1 MIVAPEITIDC
12 DICLVCLWVD
22 YYVDRECPHIHWNN
36 LSLPLINGFH
46 LIMMTL
52 SNGIIFRVTGPMCVE
67 FTGHRWIPLTKDSD
81 AELWCFLHLRL
92 NAPLR
97 IKQSRCR
104 RFETQSRSL
113 WRHCNVAACPHSAVY
128 LYIVTKEQ
136 FGHIATFYPHGWVN
150 AICPECAYLKVW
162 VQKQHVWIIFFTYV
176 YDELPPRRVRMFRP
190 PLCWPS
196 FPLVNWI

>member
-1 MIVAPEITIDC
+1 MESFSA
-12 DICLVCLWVD
+12 LLALSA
-22 YYVDRECPHIHWNN
+22 WN
-36 LSLPLINGFH
+36 SPVSGEFPLQR
-46 LIMMTL
+46 T
-52 SNGIIFRVTGPMCVE
+52 VTRSFDV
-67 FTGHRWIPLTKDSD
+67 F
-81 AELWCFLHLRL
+81 FLCL

-97 IKQSRCR
+97 KKQSRRR

-128 LYIVTKEQ
+128 LYIVTEEQ
-136 FGHIATFYPHGWVN
+136 FGHTATFYPHGWVN
-150 AICPECAYLKVW
+150 ALCPEFAYLKVW

-190 PLCWPS
+190 SLCWPS